1 MEATM
6 QRTGADAVDLAV
18 LQRRVVG
25 ALVAG
30 QILGGLGI
38 GATLSIGAVLA
49 SEVGGS
55 EALAG
60 TAATLATLGAAAA
73 AIPLA
78 RLSQRRGR
86 RVALTAGTLTAALG
100 ATVAV
105 MATGASSFPLL
116 LLGFALLGS
125 GVAVNL
131 QSRFA
136 ATDVADSRHRGR
148 DLSIVVWSTT
158 VGSVVGPNLFGPGE
172 TVARLFDMPP
182 LTGSFVFAVVAQL
195 AAAVVYLVTL
205 RPDPYLVSR
214 DRQPAPAGSGGGGE
228 VRSGSLVA
236 LAVAVL
242 GVSHA
247 VMISVMSMTPVHLVH
262 HGETLTAIGLTLSVH
277 IAGMFALSPV
287 FGWLSDHVGRYA
299 TILLGQGMFAVA
311 LVVIA
316 LGDTS
321 TAMVTVG
328 LVFLGLGWSAAT
340 VSASA
345 LITDLV
351 TGSARPRIQG
361 RSDLAMNVAGALG
374 GALAGPLLALVG
386 FAGIAWTAGVL
397 VVALVI
403 SVLVV
408 PRSGPGAPGVAPA

>member
-1 MEATM
+1 MLG
-6 QRTGADAVDLAV
+6 TGTGVLDLVA
-18 LQRRVVG
+18 LQRRVVT

-30 QILGGLGI
+30 QVLGGLGI

-55 EALAG
+55 ETLAG
-60 TAATLATLGAAAA
+60 AAATLTTLGAAVA

-78 RLSQRRGR
+78 RLSQHRGR
-86 RVALTAGTLTAALG
+86 RVALTVGTLTAAVG
-100 ATVAV
+100 ATLSVV
-105 MATGASSFPLL
+105 ATGASNFALL

-136 ATDVADSRHRGR
+136 ATDVADASHRGR

-172 TVARLFDMPP
+172 VIARQFGMPH
-182 LTGSFVFAVVAQL
+182 LTGSFAVAVVAQL
-195 AAAVVYLVTL
+195 AAAVVYLVSL

-214 DRQPAPAGSGGGGE
+214 NLPVAPGGSAAAGEGE
-228 VRSGSLVA
+228 VRGISLVV

-262 HGETLTAIGLTLSVH
+262 HGETLTAIGFTLSVH

-287 FGWLSDHVGRYA
+287 FGWLSDQIGRYA
-299 TILLGQGMFAVA
+299 TILLGQGLFAVA
-311 LVVIA
+311 LAILA
-316 LGDTS
+316 LGDQS
-321 TAMVTVG
+321 AALVTIG
-328 LVFLGLGWSAAT
+328 LVFLGLGWSAST
-340 VSASA
+340 VAASA
-345 LITDLV
+345 LVTDLV

-361 RSDLAMNVAGALG
+361 RTDLAMNVAGAVG
-374 GALAGPLLALVG
+374 GAVAGPLLALVG
-386 FAGIAWTAGVL
+386 YAGLAWIAGVFVIGL
-397 VVALVI
+397 VLA
-403 SVLVV
+403 VLVV
-408 PRSGPGAPGVAPA
+408 PRTGPGTPGVAPA

>member
-1 MEATM
+1 MEAAM
-6 QRTGADAVDLAV
+6 QRTDAGVVDLAV
-18 LQRRVVG
+18 LQRRVVA

-30 QILGGLGI
+30 QVLGGLGI

-60 TAATLATLGAAAA
+60 AAATVTTLGAAAA

-86 RVALTAGTLTAALG
+86 RVALTLGTLTAAVG
-100 ATVAV
+100 ATLAV
-105 MATGASSFPLL
+105 VATGASSFGLL
-116 LLGFALLGS
+116 LVGFALLGA

-136 ATDVADSRHRGR
+136 ATDVADPRHRGR

-158 VGSVVGPNLFGPGE
+158 IGSVVGPNLFGPGE
-172 TVARLFDMPP
+172 TVARVFGMPP
-182 LTGSFVFAVVAQL
+182 LTGSFAFAVVAQL
-195 AAAVVYLVTL
+195 AAAVVYLTTL

-214 DRQPAPAGSGGGGE
+214 DLQPAVPAGATDGG
-228 VRSGSLVA
+228 VRNSSLVV

-262 HGETLTAIGLTLSVH
+262 HGEALTAIGLTLSLH

-287 FGWLSDHVGRYA
+287 FGWLSDHVGRFA
-299 TILLGQGMFAVA
+299 TILLGQGMLGVA

-316 LGDTS
+316 LGDASTS
-321 TAMVTVG
+321 MVTVG
-328 LVFLGLGWSAAT
+328 LVFLGLGWSAST
-340 VSASA
+340 VAASA

-351 TGSARPRIQG
+351 TGSARPRVQG
-361 RSDLAMNVAGALG
+361 RSDLAMNVTGALG
-374 GALAGPLLALVG
+374 GAVAGPVLALVG
-386 FAGIAWTAGVL
+386 FSGLAWITGVF
-397 VVALVI
+397 VVALVVA
-403 SVLVV
+403 VLVV
-408 PRSGPGAPGVAPA
+408 PRSGPGTPGVAPA

>member
-1 MEATM
+1 M

-30 QILGGLGI
+30 QILGGLGM

-78 RLSQRRGR
+78 RLSQWRGR

-105 MATGASSFPLL
+105 VATGASSFPLL

-136 ATDVADSRHRGR
+136 ATDVADARHRGR
-148 DLSIVVWSTT
+148 DLSLVVWSTT
-158 VGSVVGPNLFGPGE
+158 IGSVVGPNLFGPGE
-172 TVARLFDMPP
+172 TVARAFGMPP

-214 DRQPAPAGSGGGGE
+214 DRQPARPAGSGGGGE
-228 VRSGSLVA
+228 VRSNSLVV

-299 TILLGQGMFAVA
+299 TILLGQGLFAVA

-397 VVALVI
+397 VVALVV